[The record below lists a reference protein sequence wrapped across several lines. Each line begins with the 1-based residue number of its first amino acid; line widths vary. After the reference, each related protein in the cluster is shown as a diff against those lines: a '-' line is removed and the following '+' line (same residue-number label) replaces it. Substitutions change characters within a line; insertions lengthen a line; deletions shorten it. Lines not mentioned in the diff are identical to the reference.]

1 MHSPINKTLA
11 QSVKM
16 FDTLKQK
23 WLAIKLLTRMDK
35 PIGTYLLLWPT
46 YWALWIAS
54 DGWPNLHLL
63 IVFSLGVFVMRSA
76 GCVINDIADMNVD
89 GKVERTKNR
98 PLVSGLITKDEAL
111 SLFGVLI
118 GIALGLVLTLSWPTI
133 YLSIIALLLAA
144 SYPFMKR
151 YTQLP
156 QVVLGAAFSWGMIMA
171 FSEAQGEIPAI
182 AWLLFTANLL
192 WTVAYDTMYAMVD
205 RNDDLEIGVK
215 STAILF
221 GKHDKRI
228 IGFMQLFV
236 LGLLFTLG
244 DMLAFGWPYQLS
256 LVIAAGMFT
265 YQQMLIT
272 NRERDKCF
280 QAFLHNHWVG
290 MVVFVGIF
298 MEYL

>member
-1 MHSPINKTLA
+1 MLTKL
-11 QSVKM
+11 Q
-16 FDTLKQK
+16 QK
-23 WLAIKLLTRMDK
+23 WHAIQLITRMDK

-54 DGWPNLHLL
+54 DGFPNLHLL
-63 IVFSLGVFVMRSA
+63 LVFSLGVFVMRSA
-76 GCVINDIADMNVD
+76 GCVINDLADMKVD

-98 PLVSGLITKDEAL
+98 PLVAGSITKNEAIN
-111 SLFGVLI
+111 LFGVLI
-118 GIALGLVLTLSWPTI
+118 GIALALVLTLTWPTI
-133 YLSIIALLLAA
+133 YLSVVALILAT

-171 FSEAQGEIPAI
+171 FSEAQGEISVI
-182 AWLLFTANLL
+182 AWWLFVANLL

-205 RNDDLEIGVK
+205 REDDLQIGVK

-221 GKHDKRI
+221 GKNDKRV
-228 IGFMQLFV
+228 IGFLQLMV
-236 LGLLFTLG
+236 LVILFSIG

-256 LVIAAGMFT
+256 LLITAGLFS
-265 YQQMLIT
+265 YQQMLIA
-272 NRERDKCF
+272 NRERQACF

-290 MVVFVGIF
+290 LVIFMGIF
-298 MEYL
+298 IEYM

>member
-1 MHSPINKTLA
+1 MSNISTQK
-11 QSVKM
+11 SI
-16 FDTLKQK
+16 KQK
-23 WLAIKLLTRMDK
+23 WLAIKLITRMDK

-46 YWALWIAS
+46 YWALWIAC
-54 DGWPNLHLL
+54 DGWPNWHLL

-76 GCVINDIADMNVD
+76 GCVINDIADIKVD
-89 GKVERTKNR
+89 GKVDRTKNR
-98 PLVSGLITKDEAL
+98 PLVSGLMTKSEAV

-133 YLSIIALLLAA
+133 YLSVVALILAA

-171 FSEAQGEIPAI
+171 FSEAMGEIPTI
-182 AWLLFTANLL
+182 AWLLFLANLL
-192 WTVAYDTMYAMVD
+192 WTVSYDTMYAMVD
-205 RNDDLEIGVK
+205 REDDLKIGVK

-221 GKHDKRI
+221 AEKDKRI
-228 IGFMQLFV
+228 IGFLQLMV
-236 LGLLFTLG
+236 LGLLFTVG
-244 DMLAFGWPYQLS
+244 DLLAFGWPYQLS
-256 LVIAAGMFT
+256 LVIVAGMFA
-265 YQQMLIT
+265 YQQMLIV

-290 MVVFVGIF
+290 MVVFMGIF
-298 MEYL
+298 IEYL

>member
-1 MHSPINKTLA
+1 M
-11 QSVKM
+11 
-16 FDTLKQK
+16 LKKIQQK
-23 WLAIKLLTRMDK
+23 WLAVKLITRMDK

-76 GCVINDIADMNVD
+76 GCVINDFADRKID

-98 PLVSGLITKDEAL
+98 PLVNGMMTSNEAIN
-111 SLFGVLI
+111 LFGLLI

-133 YLSIIALLLAA
+133 YLSVIAVFLAA
-144 SYPFMKR
+144 LYPFMKR

-156 QVVLGAAFSWGMIMA
+156 QVFLGAAFSWGMIMA
-171 FSEAQGEIPAI
+171 FSEAQGEIPHI
-182 AWLLFTANLL
+182 AWLLFIANLT

-205 RNDDLEIGVK
+205 RDDDLEIGVK

-221 GKHDKRI
+221 ANNDKRI
-228 IGFMQLFV
+228 IGFLQ
-236 LGLLFTLG
+236 LFTLTLLWVVG
-244 DMLAFGWPYQLS
+244 DILAFGWPYQLS
-256 LVIAAGMFT
+256 LLIAAAMFS
-265 YQQMLIT
+265 YQQILIV
-272 NRERDKCF
+272 NREREACF

-290 MVVFVGIF
+290 LVIFVGI
-298 MEYL
+298 MVEYL